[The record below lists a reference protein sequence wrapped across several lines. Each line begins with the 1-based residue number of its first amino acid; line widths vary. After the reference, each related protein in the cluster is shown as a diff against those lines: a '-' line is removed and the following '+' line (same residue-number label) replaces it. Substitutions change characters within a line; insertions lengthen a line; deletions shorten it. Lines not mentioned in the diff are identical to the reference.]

1 MAVLW
6 QVLEVTVPVFGVILV
21 AFVYARF
28 RPSDMAVAN
37 RLNIH
42 LFVPALLFFVLSEK
56 LPEASALAVPALG
69 AACVIVGSGLLA
81 WPIARAAGWAPRTF
95 VPPMMF
101 NNCGN
106 LGLPLAALAFG
117 ETGLA
122 VAVVLFVVSMV
133 LHFTVGVYLLHGRA
147 SLAPLVHNPILVATL
162 IGLWAHFGD
171 WRAPALIRPGI
182 EMMADV
188 SIPLMLVALGVRLTD
203 VDLSQWRVGLAG
215 AVVGPVTGLLSAWA
229 FIAAFDL
236 AGMEA
241 GLLWLFGVLPPAV
254 LNYIL
259 AEHYQRGP
267 AQVASIVVMGN
278 AAGLVAIPAV
288 LYFVLPG

>member
-1 MAVLW
+1 MCVLW

-21 AFVYARF
+21 AYLYARL
-28 RPSDMAVAN
+28 RPCDMAVAN

-56 LPEASALAVPALG
+56 LPAASALLVPALG
-69 AACVIVGSGLLA
+69 AACLVLGSGLLA
-81 WPIARAAGWAPRTF
+81 WPLARLAGWWPRTF

-101 NNCGN
+101 RNCGN
-106 LGLPLAALAFG
+106 LGLPLASLAFG
-117 ETGLA
+117 EPGLA
-122 VAVVLFVVSMV
+122 LAVVLFVVSMV
-133 LHFTVGVYLLHGRA
+133 LHFSAGVFLLRGRA
-147 SLAPLVHNPILVATL
+147 SLAPLVSNPILVATL
-162 IGLWAHFGD
+162 LGLWAHFGD

-203 VDLSQWRVGLAG
+203 VDLSQWRAGLAG
-215 AVVGPVTGLLSAWA
+215 AVVGPVTGLLTAWA
-229 FIAAFDL
+229 FIALFDL
-236 AGMEA
+236 AGIEA
-241 GLLWLFGVLPPAV
+241 GLLWLFGALPPAV

-267 AQVASIVVMGN
+267 AQVASIVVIGN
-278 AAGLVAIPAV
+278 AAALVVIPAV

>member
-1 MAVLW
+1 MW
-6 QVLEVTVPVFGVILV
+6 QVLEVTVPVFAVILV
-21 AFVYARF
+21 GYLYARV
-28 RPSDMAVAN
+28 RASDMAVAN
-37 RLNIH
+37 RLNVH

-56 LPEASALAVPALG
+56 LPEASAILVPALG
-69 AACVIVGSGLLA
+69 AAFVVLASGLLA
-81 WPIARAAGWAPRTF
+81 WPVARLAGWSARTV

-101 NNCGN
+101 NNAGN

-117 ETGLA
+117 DAGLA
-122 VAVVLFVVSMV
+122 LAVVLFVVSMT
-133 LHFTVGVYLLHGRA
+133 LHFTFGVFMLHGRA
-147 SLAPLVHNPILVATL
+147 SLGPLVYNPILLATL
-162 IGLWAHFGD
+162 AGLWAHFGA
-171 WRAPALIRPGI
+171 WRAPDLLRPGI

-203 VDLSQWRVGLAG
+203 VDLSQWRVGVAG
-215 AVVGPVTGLLSAWA
+215 ALLCPVTGLLAAWA
-229 FIAAFDL
+229 FIAA
-236 AGMEA
+236 AGLTGPEA

-278 AAGLVAIPAV
+278 AAALVTIPAV
-288 LYFVLPG
+288 LYFILPG